1 MKQTNISKGLVAAAA
16 AGLLA
21 AGGWT
26 VWKQSA
32 MKVSVTV
39 TADPNGTNTQ
49 TQPSVNDSP
58 VTTVPSVES
67 PPSTAPVP
75 QTSVDIYKIEPTD
88 KGLKTVP
95 SSIPIKEPTK
105 SAEENLRDA
114 FNESLNQKSNKSNGK
129 VGAVSAVP
137 KGTKLLSLKS
147 KKDGVH
153 INLSKEFT
161 TGGGSSS
168 MQARLNQVVMQAT
181 AFDKN
186 ANVWISVEGQPLK
199 TLGGEGLEVE
209 QPLTRDT
216 LQDRFQSIQNGNN

>member
-21 AGGWT
+21 AAGWT
-26 VWKQSA
+26 FWKQSS

-49 TQPSVNDSP
+49 PVTQPSVNDAP
-58 VTTVPSVES
+58 VPTVPSVEA
-67 PPSTAPVP
+67 PPSTSSVP
-75 QTSVDIYKIEPTD
+75 PSNVDIYKVEPTD

-114 FNESLNQKSNKSNGK
+114 FNESLNQKSNKTNGK

-147 KKDGVH
+147 KKDGIH

-186 ANVWISVEGQPLK
+186 ANVWISVEGKPLR
-199 TLGGEGLEVE
+199 TLGGEGLEVA

-216 LQDRFQSIQNGNN
+216 LQDQFQSIQ

>member
-26 VWKQSA
+26 LWKQSA

-39 TADPNGTNTQ
+39 TADPNGTNPQ
-49 TQPSVNDSP
+49 TQPSVNDAP
-58 VTTVPSVES
+58 VPTVPSVES
-67 PPSTAPVP
+67 PTSTAPVP
-75 QTSVDIYKIEPTD
+75 QTSVDIYKVEPTD

-114 FNESLNQKSNKSNGK
+114 FKESLNQTNKSNGK

-186 ANVWISVEGQPLK
+186 ANVWISVEGQSLK

>member
-26 VWKQSA
+26 LWKQNP

-49 TQPSVNDSP
+49 PQPSVNDAP
-58 VTTVPSVES
+58 VPTVPSVES

-88 KGLKTVP
+88 KGLKTIP

-105 SAEENLRDA
+105 SAEENLREA
-114 FNESLNQKSNKSNGK
+114 FKESLNQKSNKSNGK
-129 VGAVSAVP
+129 AGAVSAVP
-137 KGTKLLSLKS
+137 KGTKLLSLKT
-147 KKDGVH
+147 KKDGIH

-161 TGGGSSS
+161 TGGGSTS

-199 TLGGEGLEVE
+199 ELGGEGVEVE

-216 LQDRFQSIQNGNN
+216 LQDRFQSIQNSNN